1 MHKIGLETRQILP
14 QNLWSVR
21 ELVISDKLSATNIG
35 LHHNDEANTG
45 RYSRMVSGQ
54 WTKENCQ
61 KLVESMP
68 KRVT

>member
-54 WTKENCQ
+54 W
-61 KLVESMP
+61 
-68 KRVT
+68 